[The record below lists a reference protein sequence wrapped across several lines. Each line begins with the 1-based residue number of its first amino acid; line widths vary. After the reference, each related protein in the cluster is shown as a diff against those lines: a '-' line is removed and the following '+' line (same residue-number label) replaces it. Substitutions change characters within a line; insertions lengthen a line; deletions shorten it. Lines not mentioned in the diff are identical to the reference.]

1 MKVLIACL
9 LALLVGGRGVQAQ
22 DERALELLEGLE
34 ARTSAGAEPL
44 ETFDYTLHY
53 TIYSDKTAKAAENW
67 LRFAV
72 DTEERLLY
80 TDRIIGR
87 TPNFKLTYEDGRA
100 TAYDLRGGETFTP
113 PEDLVAPFK
122 RWFDQVASPDI
133 RDRDLQ
139 GARYNGRKRY
149 GEVALYRGDERYTDV
164 VQGEEVVVTA
174 AIPDFLGTS
183 LGRVPVKLIFGEQRE
198 HIASVYSVEGEAQ
211 LVVYNDPRDPAPLPR
226 YLNAHLYRLGAEKP
240 FLEARTRLQY
250 LSVNKPLAPSLFDP
264 ASMPTT
270 RN

>member
-1 MKVLIACL
+1 MRVLIACF

-22 DERALELLEGLE
+22 DARALELLRGLE
-34 ARTSAGAEPL
+34 AQTSGGAEPL

-53 TIYSDKTAKAAENW
+53 TIYSDKTAKAAENY

-133 RDRDLQ
+133 RGRDLQ
-139 GARYNGRKRY
+139 GARYNGHKRY
-149 GEVALYRGDERYTDV
+149 GEVALYRGDERYTGT
-164 VQGEEVVVTA
+164 VQGEEVEVTA

-183 LGRVPVKLIFGEQRE
+183 LGRVSTSTF
-198 HIASVYSVEGEAQ
+198 YC
-211 LVVYNDPRDPAPLPR
+211 
-226 YLNAHLYRLGAEKP
+226 
-240 FLEARTRLQY
+240 
-250 LSVNKPLAPSLFDP
+250 PSL
-264 ASMPTT
+264 
-270 RN
+270 

>member
-1 MKVLIACL
+1 MKVLTACL
-9 LALLVGGRGVQAQ
+9 LALLVGGGVQAQ
-22 DERALELLEGLE
+22 DERALELLRGLE
-34 ARTSAGAEPL
+34 AQASRGAEPL

-72 DTEERLLY
+72 DTEARLLY

-122 RWFDQVASPDI
+122 RWFDQVAYPDI

-139 GARYNGRKRY
+139 GARYNGSKRY
-149 GEVALYRGDERYTDV
+149 GEVALYRGDERYTGV
-164 VQGEEVVVTA
+164 VEGEEVVVTA

-183 LGRVPVKLIFGEQRE
+183 LGRVPVKLIFGEQGE
-198 HIASVYSVEGEAQ
+198 HVASVYSVEGEAQ
-211 LVVYNDPRDPAPLPR
+211 LVAYNDPGDPAPLPR
-226 YLNAHLYRLGAEKP
+226 YLNAHLYRLGAGKP
-240 FLEARTRLQY
+240 FLEARTRLADV
-250 LSVNKPLAPSLFDP
+250 SVNQPIDRTLFDP
-264 ASMPTT
+264 ASRPTS